1 MGEIHLHSAI
11 LFGSLLSVLLSDVTS
26 STLLQSLFEKD
37 VTCFKVTN
45 QKEALSVGVDSN
57 SSRSIKW
64 CFANEL
70 YFYFGGCIFTV
81 SPMVRF
87 LTCSFTIH
95 ILKMLS

>member
-1 MGEIHLHSAI
+1 MGEVHLHSAI

-57 SSRSIKW
+57 PTPLEALNGALPMNSISI
-64 CFANEL
+64 L
-70 YFYFGGCIFTV
+70 GGVFL
-81 SPMVRF
+81 RF
-87 LTCSFTIH
+87 L
-95 ILKMLS
+95 LW